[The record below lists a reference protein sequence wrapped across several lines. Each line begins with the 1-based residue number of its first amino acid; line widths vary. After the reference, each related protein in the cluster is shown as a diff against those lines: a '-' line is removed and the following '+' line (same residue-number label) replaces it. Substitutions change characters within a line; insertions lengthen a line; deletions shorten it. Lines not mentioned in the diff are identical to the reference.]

1 MDGFL
6 VNTEELVFSLW
17 SLSALP
23 KNNSVSQHFQ
33 VVKDLTIGYSFSLL
47 TNLIIKM
54 FH

>member
-6 VNTEELVFSLW
+6 VNTEELASLLW
-17 SLSALP
+17 LLSALP